1 MILPTSAT
9 GPENGVR
16 TLARV
21 DTKGVG
27 KSGGKPKVASLGVRR
42 TLQSQRN
49 WFDSSAES
57 IHSAEWILFHRMTD
71 YGHRYTKIRIW
82 HGLAMANTN
91 ALIVGGVLLI
101 GGILTIP
108 LIIGIFCAPAGCF
121 VMLIGLLASNPV
133 PQQQVMYMPQQGR

>member
-1 MILPTSAT
+1 MGFALWHVLTQ
-9 GPENGVR
+9 
-16 TLARV
+16 RV
-21 DTKGVG
+21 LG

-49 WFDSSAES
+49 WFDSSAGS